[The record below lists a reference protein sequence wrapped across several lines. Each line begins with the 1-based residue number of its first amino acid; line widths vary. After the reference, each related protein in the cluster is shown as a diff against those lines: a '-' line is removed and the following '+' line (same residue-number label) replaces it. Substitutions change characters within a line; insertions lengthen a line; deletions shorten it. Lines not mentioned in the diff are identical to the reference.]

1 VSLEPPPDAP
11 RDLWTDLQAY
21 VALPRLTGLLTG
33 PDGQLLV
40 SVSTLD
46 DDRTVSGTAWWR
58 LDPTGQRPPTT
69 FTRSVE
75 GEGAAAFLPDGRL
88 VFTSSRPVPL
98 GGDDTE
104 EQKAVW
110 CLPAGGG
117 EAVVLAAREGGWDS
131 LTTARTGGR
140 LVLGLPV
147 MIGAAGLVQD
157 ADHRRERRRR
167 KVTALLHDSPT
178 VRFWDHDLGPDA
190 PQLAVVDLPDD
201 LDPQASVAL
210 AQADLPLAVPD
221 PGRSLA
227 SAPSVT
233 ADGRVAMV
241 TWQTV
246 AARGVVRRSIAEVD
260 LDAAAAG
267 HPAPVRMLAEA
278 TDEHDFHSAVV
289 APDGETVVCVRE
301 SRGTAEEPAAQVLWV
316 LERADGRGRP
326 LAEDWDRRPAPAL
339 FSADGRTVFV
349 TLDENGH
356 RPVYGVDVASGH
368 RRRYTDLGAHSALCL
383 SWDGRT
389 LFALRSQYTD
399 PGSVVAIDLLT
410 GRLRVLPP
418 PVAYPPLPG
427 RLENLEMVVEDG
439 TRVRGYL
446 ATPTAASRSAP
457 VPLVLWIH
465 GGPFSSWNAWS
476 WRWCP
481 WLLVAQGYAVLLP
494 DPALSTGY
502 GAAML
507 RRGWTDWGGTPYT
520 DLMAVTDL
528 VEQRPDVDATRTAV
542 MGGSFGGYLANW
554 VAGHTDRF
562 RAVVSHAG
570 LWDLE
575 TFLPTTDMPWAWQV
589 EMTPEMRRR
598 GSPARFADRIATPM
612 LLVHGDRDHRVP
624 VGEALALW
632 WALVSHHDGPPEDL
646 PHRFLQFP
654 DENHWVLA
662 PQHAVVWYETVLTFL
677 DRHVRPGNVEG
688 PAAL

>member
-1 VSLEPPPDAP
+1 MSPEPQPDGP

-21 VALPRLTGLLTG
+21 VALPRLTGLLAG
-33 PDGQLLV
+33 PDSQLLV

-502 GAAML
+502 GEAML

-562 RAVVSHAG
+562 RAVISHAG